1 MMMAIC
7 YISLKREAKD
17 RDGWRH
23 TERMSK
29 TWSATEDNQWW
40 WWLQV

>member
-1 MMMAIC
+1 MLHDFANDDGCIA
-7 YISLKREAKD
+7 LKREAED

-29 TWSATEDNQWW
+29 TCSTTEDN
-40 WWLQV
+40 